1 MKSTKKILLD
11 KQKFL
16 FYNGTNMRNYISIGP
31 KYQWHFTDE
40 EDRAWLEETLADSPN
55 YNANLAILVNA
66 NLNENAE
73 IFSFSRIFSD
83 IATSTRI
90 LWVAQTINRS
100 GGIITTR
107 AGAIHP
113 TLRNQGYVR
122 DIGTEDIEWFD
133 RENRWNLRT
142 ITFGTGEEFSAG
154 TALFPTLS
162 FQECSSTND
171 GMRRSVRRIG

>member
-1 MKSTKKILLD
+1 
-11 KQKFL
+11 
-16 FYNGTNMRNYISIGP
+16 MRNYISIGP
-31 KYQWHFTDE
+31 KYQWHFTVE
-40 EDRAWLEETLADSPN
+40 EDRTWLEETLADSPN
-55 YNANLAILVNA
+55 YSPSLAIALND
-66 NLNENAE
+66 NLNEEAE
-73 IFSFSRIFSD
+73 EFKFSRIFSNK
-83 IATSTRI
+83 ATEENI
-90 LWVAQTINRS
+90 LWVSQSINRS

-113 TLRNQGYVR
+113 TRREQGYVR

-133 RENRWNLRT
+133 RENRWNLSI